1 MSVKKELDMLNGPM
15 FGRILLFAL
24 PVAASSIL
32 QQLFNAVDVIVVGRF
47 VGSEALAAVGANTT
61 VISLILNLFIG
72 ITVGANVVI
81 AGHIGQRDDDRVKI
95 GVETSA
101 ALAICSGIFLM
112 LVGLLVSRPLL
123 SAMATPDNVMSQALL
138 YLRIY
143 MLGVPFIMIF
153 NFGAA
158 VLRSRGDTQRPLFIL
173 ISAGIINTILNLVLV
188 IVFHMGVE
196 GVAIATGVS
205 NMFSAGVI
213 TWILSREDGAFR
225 LDLKKIRLDRAETR
239 AILFIGLPAGFQSM
253 LFAVSNVFVQ
263 SAVNAYGSSAIAG
276 NAAALTYEG
285 IAYLVVPA
293 FCTAAMTFISQNYAA
308 GHYSR
313 CRKAFW
319 DCMAL
324 STAACLFLSLS
335 FVIFR
340 DPCLGLFST
349 DSEVISYGK
358 IRMETALLLL
368 FLCNSY
374 EIPSAAMRGL
384 GSSLLPALLTVFGT
398 CLLRLAWIYLVCPHH
413 PGFGFLLTAY
423 PVSWILTGFM
433 VASAYVVTV
442 RKKYNSDKRN
452 ETDGSVV

>member
-1 MSVKKELDMLNGPM
+1 MAVRKELDMLNGPM

-81 AGHIGQRDDDRVKI
+81 AGHIGQRDDGRVRI
-95 GVETSA
+95 GVGTSA
-101 ALAICSGIFLM
+101 ALAIYSGIFLM
-112 LVGLLVSRPLL
+112 LLGLLVSRPLL
-123 SAMATPDNVMSQALL
+123 TAMATPDNVMSQALL
-138 YLRIY
+138 YLRVY

-158 VLRSRGDTQRPLFIL
+158 ILRSRGDTQRPLFIL
-173 ISAGIINTILNLVLV
+173 ISAGIINTVLNLVLV

-213 TWILSREDGAFR
+213 TWILSREEGAFR
-225 LDLKKIRLDRAETR
+225 LDLRKIRLDRAETK
-239 AILFIGLPAGFQSM
+239 AILFIGIPAGFQSM
-253 LFAVSNVFVQ
+253 LFAISNVFVQ
-263 SAVNAYGSSAIAG
+263 SAVNAYGSAAIAG

-308 GHYSR
+308 GRYDR

-319 DCMAL
+319 DCLAL
-324 STAACLFLSLS
+324 STAVCLFLSLS
-335 FVIFR
+335 FGLFR
-340 DPCLGLFST
+340 EPCLRLFST
-349 DSEVISYGK
+349 DPEVISYGK
-358 IRMETALLLL
+358 IRIETALLLL

-384 GSSLLPALLTVFGT
+384 GKSLLPALLTVFGT

-413 PGFGFLLTAY
+413 PGFAFLLTAY
-423 PVSWILTGFM
+423 PVSWILTGLM
-433 VASAYVVTV
+433 VSTAYVVTV
-442 RKKYNSDKRN
+442 RKKYNPDKHD
-452 ETDGSVV
+452 ETDGSLV